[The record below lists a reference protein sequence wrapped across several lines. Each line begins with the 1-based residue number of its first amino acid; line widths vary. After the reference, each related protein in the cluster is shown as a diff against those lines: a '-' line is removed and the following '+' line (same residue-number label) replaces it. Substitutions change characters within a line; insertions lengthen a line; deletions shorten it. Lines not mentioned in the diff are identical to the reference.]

1 MGSKYITSLIRKF
14 FENDLPKEIRDKFHF
29 WFVESEFRHEKTN
42 AMLHLWNDC
51 PEGQTEETKEELKK
65 IRKRITAHEK
75 RQAVPLFKRIGLIT
89 TILLLPLASAILTY
103 YVSKDKTVIQEVE
116 LTEYFVPYGERK
128 QLFLSDGSE
137 VWLNSGSLLVYAKT
151 FNGNTR
157 TLYLNGEANFNVAKD
172 PEKPF
177 IVKTKSME
185 IEALGTVF
193 NVLSYPEDE
202 KSITTLECGKVR
214 IMTCHENVQSVILS
228 PNEQLIYN
236 KTTKKFEK
244 KKVDAE
250 KYARWKEGFLTFQ
263 GFTFEE
269 IIKTVER
276 KFGVTV
282 NYEVNRFSGRT
293 FTVRFLPE
301 EELDDVLNILKDIVR
316 FNYKKKGNIIYI
328 N

>member
-1 MGSKYITSLIRKF
+1 MDSKYIHALIRKF
-14 FENDLPKEIRDKFHF
+14 FENNLPEEIQYKFHN
-29 WFVESEFRHEKTN
+29 WFVSNESAYEKTE
-42 AMLHLWNDC
+42 AMLRIWENC
-51 PEGQTEETKEELKK
+51 PAEQTTETGKELKK
-65 IRKRITAHEK
+65 IHKQIAACEK
-75 RQAVPLFKRIGLIT
+75 RQSISLFKRISRIAA
-89 TILLLPLASAILTY
+89 ILLLPLISATLTY
-103 YVSKDKTVIQEVE
+103 YFIKDKTIIQEVE

-185 IEALGTVF
+185 VEALGTVF

-202 KSITTLECGKVR
+202 KSITTLESGKVR
-214 IMTCHENVQSVILS
+214 IMTRHEGLQSIILS

-236 KTTKKFEK
+236 KTTKKIEK

-263 GFTFEE
+263 GAAFEE

-282 NYEVNRFSGRT
+282 NYEVNRFAGRA
-293 FTVRFLPE
+293 FTVKFLPE
-301 EELDDVLNILKDIVR
+301 EEISDVLNILKDIVG

>member
-1 MGSKYITSLIRKF
+1 MGNKYIHALIRKF
-14 FENDLPKEIRDKFHF
+14 FENNLPEDVQRKFHH
-29 WFVESEFRHEKTN
+29 WFVENESAYEKTE
-42 AMLHLWNDC
+42 AMLRIWEDC
-51 PEGQTEETKEELKK
+51 PGEQTTDTETALRK
-65 IRKRITAHEK
+65 IHKQIAACEK
-75 RQAVPLFKRIGLIT
+75 RQTASLFKRFSRIAA
-89 TILLLPLASAILTY
+89 ILLLPLISAALTY
-103 YVSKDKTVIQEVE
+103 YFVKDKTIIREVE
-116 LTEYFVPYGERK
+116 LTECFVPYGERR

-151 FNGNTR
+151 FDGDTR

-185 IEALGTVF
+185 VEALGTTF

-202 KSITTLECGKVR
+202 KSITTLESGKVR
-214 IMTCHENVQSVILS
+214 IMTHHEGILSVILS

-236 KTTKKFEK
+236 KTTDKFEK

-263 GFTFEE
+263 GAAFEE

-276 KFGVTV
+276 KYSVTV
-282 NYEVNRFSGRT
+282 NYEVNRFAGRA
-293 FTVRFLPE
+293 FTVRFSPE
-301 EELDDVLNILKDIVR
+301 EEIGDVLTILKDIVGFR
-316 FNYKKKGNIIYI
+316 YKKKGNIIYI

>member
-1 MGSKYITSLIRKF
+1 MGNTYIHALISKF
-14 FENDLPKEIRDKFHF
+14 FENDLPEEIRHKFHR
-29 WFVESEFRHEKTN
+29 WFAESGSTYEKTD
-42 AMLHLWNDC
+42 AMLRIWENC
-51 PEGQTEETKEELKK
+51 PTEQTEETEKELTK
-65 IRKRITAHEK
+65 IHKQIAACEK
-75 RQAVPLFKRIGLIT
+75 RQTVSLFKRISRIAA
-89 TILLLPLASAILTY
+89 ILLLPLVSATLTY
-103 YVSKDKTVIQEVE
+103 YFAKDKTIIQEVE

-137 VWLNSGSLLVYAKT
+137 VWLNSGSLLVCAKT
-151 FNGNTR
+151 FEGNTR
-157 TLYLNGEANFNVAKD
+157 TLYLNGEANFNVARD
-172 PEKPF
+172 PDRPF

-185 IEALGTVF
+185 VEALGTVF

-202 KSITTLECGKVR
+202 KSITTLESGKVR
-214 IMTCHENVQSVILS
+214 IMTRHESAQSVVLS

-236 KTTKKFEK
+236 KTTKQFRKEK
-244 KKVDAE
+244 VNAE

-263 GFTFEE
+263 GATFEE

-282 NYEVNRFSGRT
+282 NYEVNRFTGRT

-301 EELDDVLNILKDIVR
+301 EEIDDVLNILKDIVR
-316 FNYKKKGNIIYI
+316 FSYRKKENIIYI